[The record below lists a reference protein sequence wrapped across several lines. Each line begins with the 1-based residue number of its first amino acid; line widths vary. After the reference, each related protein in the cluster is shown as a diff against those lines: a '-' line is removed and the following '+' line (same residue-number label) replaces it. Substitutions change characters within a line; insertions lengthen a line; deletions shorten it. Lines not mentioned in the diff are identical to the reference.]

1 MSLPMAQGWTRWSIK
16 VLSNPNQP
24 EVLWFYEIIIYLQVF
39 KACNLYLPTET
50 FLKLAEK
57 KRHLLSEIQRQIS
70 TGGPSKLYYRMLWV
84 RSLSYFNSHY
94 VVHMYCLWNASTNTF
109 CHLISDTHM
118 TVGVYF
124 FPWVGHCSQLVWLLE
139 RSILLIDFRKM
150 HYFIYYF
157 FQALNPKDMNE
168 TDRKMNSIHYQKIAL
183 W

>member
-1 MSLPMAQGWTRWSIK
+1 MIYKGPFQPKPTWGAMILWNYHLPAGVQGMQFVFTNRNISKTRWK
-16 VLSNPNQP
+16 
-24 EVLWFYEIIIYLQVF
+24 
-39 KACNLYLPTET
+39 
-50 FLKLAEK
+50 K